1 MNSTSSNSLS
11 QTWIGQTKTFFEL
24 RTPAN
29 PRTCSPRSIRFFR
42 TAPQTLRSITS
53 WALLG
58 FALLASGCGGGGGGG
73 NSDTTVITP
82 PQPTYP
88 QHPTIWEEATPASVG
103 INAEAL
109 SAALDVAMADGTF
122 SQAVVVIKN
131 GKLIAERYR
140 GITTAEA
147 ESLAAQLIPEAS
159 YYLDQYGE
167 RDQESLVTS
176 WSTAKSFTSFL
187 IGIAVAQGHINSI
200 DDAASQYISEWA
212 ADDRA
217 DITIKEILDMR
228 SGLVVMCADPL
239 TRASGE
245 CQTAATANSGGNL
258 VFANDQMTPC
268 IERPRAVAGQSYP
281 WFVGGT
287 VAYFNN
293 AFQYSNCDTMILGE
307 IVYRATGQD
316 IQTYADNNLFSL
328 IHMDAQ
334 WWRDQVEVGQANGN
348 YLAYCCLDTTPRDFA
363 KFGQMLIMGGIW
375 DGSTQRYTDYTQ
387 AIQTLDA
394 FYGLQFWRP
403 CLEGTDENCSR
414 SFISTIGFDGQYIM
428 IDAAQELVIVRTSLY
443 AAIEN
448 RSLDKKLFAA
458 PADPS
463 QSNWVASIPNG
474 IGSGVPSTFNYKT
487 LFTGVADAINP

>member
-1 MNSTSSNSLS
+1 MKLTMSNSRSL
-11 QTWIGQTKTFFEL
+11 TLARPLKAFFATDTVASS
-24 RTPAN
+24 RTRP
-29 PRTCSPRSIRFFR
+29 PRCAKFFR
-42 TAPQTLRSITS
+42 AVAQTLSANIR
-53 WALLG
+53 WAMLG
-58 FALLASGCGGGGGGG
+58 LALLAGGCGGGGGGG

-82 PQPTYP
+82 PEPTYP
-88 QHPTIWEEATPASVG
+88 QHPTVWEEATPASVG